1 MPNYNLVCTI
11 SHHRKVLSYSGP
23 LKSRSGIEEHIART
37 SPGAMDLRVYGPI
50 TAEGFDETSKN
61 LAGIDALGIGPDD
74 AGKLLIRLLNR
85 QVPNGGR
92 LYENRDPVSAQQEF
106 EKWIGAVGAI
116 LDRFPDD
123 RGLRRAWDALPTSKI
138 LVADKYL
145 ERAGAL
151 ADYWEAVRTR
161 LDWLCATNEA
171 LGKEEPSFLGRSLGF
186 GDSMFVN
193 EETAKVLLKNS
204 GREIE
209 SLIKSGEL
217 REFREGSRP
226 MFKRDQV
233 YRVRG
238 ANTPVPNGSDNQGSE
253 GGPRD
258 SITPSSGYVFIGHGR
273 SNTWLVLRDFLEK
286 RLNLAVDEFNR
297 ESTAGMSIKERLEAM
312 LQECCFAFL
321 VLTAEDERS
330 DGTFH
335 ARENVVHEVGLFQG
349 RLGFGRAIILLE
361 NGCAKFTNIDGLTYI
376 AFEKN
381 DLRMAFEEIR
391 RVLEREH
398 ILSN

>member
-1 MPNYNLVCTI
+1 
-11 SHHRKVLSYSGP
+11 
-23 LKSRSGIEEHIART
+23 
-37 SPGAMDLRVYGPI
+37 MDLRVYGPI